1 MNPIEAPLPPLVRV
15 IDDDE
20 AMRRSLAFLIESVG
34 LAVQTYARAQEFL
47 DAPQPER
54 TGCVLLDVRMP
65 GMSGL
70 ELQAALTRAQLD
82 LPIVFLT
89 GHGDIDM
96 AVNAMKAGA
105 FDFIEKPFRDQRLL
119 DAVARAVRLSEEQQA
134 ERMAL
139 RAARLAWL
147 ALTPRE
153 REVARLVADGQANRV
168 IATTLGISERTVHI
182 HRANA
187 LQKMAT
193 GSAAELA
200 AALIRLGEKR

>member
-1 MNPIEAPLPPLVRV
+1 MNHAETQDTPLVRV

-34 LAVQTYARAQEFL
+34 IEVEAYARAQIFL
-47 DAPQPER
+47 DNPQLSRP
-54 TGCVLLDVRMP
+54 GCLLLDVRMP

-70 ELQAALTRAQLD
+70 ELQAAMARAQIE

-89 GHGDIDM
+89 GHGDVDM
-96 AVNAMKAGA
+96 AVNAMKSGA
-105 FDFIEKPFRDQRLL
+105 LDFIEKPFRDQRLL
-119 DAVARAVRLSEEQQA
+119 DAVARAVRLSQEQQG
-134 ERMAL
+134 EIVTR
-139 RAARLAWL
+139 RAARHAWL

-153 REVARLVADGQANRV
+153 REVARLVADGQPNRA
-168 IATTLGISERTVHI
+168 IAVALGISERTVHI